1 MGQEFNEGE
10 VMRRAKIGKGSVN
23 SVLRR
28 LAQVG
33 VTGRWKRGGFS
44 LARVSRNRIMR
55 EAGVAEAEPSVVEGQ
70 AYMAVRTYKY
80 TWEQR
85 PYPSKTRSMTC

>member
-1 MGQEFNEGE
+1 MPEGLDFIAPTMLRVVHIFHEHMGQEFNEGE

-44 LARVSRNRIMR
+44 LARVSRN
-55 EAGVAEAEPSVVEGQ
+55 GS
-70 AYMAVRTYKY
+70 
-80 TWEQR
+80 
-85 PYPSKTRSMTC
+85 